1 MLLPD
6 GKLLI
11 MDQELYQKTIEKS
24 IVLDLYS
31 NSQSEKDPLIIED
44 LNTPSI
50 NRKQEEEKYG
60 TGKKKMSQAT

>member
-31 NSQSEKDPLIIED
+31 NTSAEKDPLIIED
-44 LNTPSI
+44 LNTPSL

-60 TGKKKMSQAT
+60 TGKKKMS